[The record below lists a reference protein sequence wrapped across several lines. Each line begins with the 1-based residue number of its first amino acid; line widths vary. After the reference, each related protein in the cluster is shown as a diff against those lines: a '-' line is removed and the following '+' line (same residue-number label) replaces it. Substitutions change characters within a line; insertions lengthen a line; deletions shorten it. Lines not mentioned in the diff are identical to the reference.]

1 MTEGEIVNEK
11 YRLEAILGSGGFGKV
26 FRVTSLKNK
35 KQYALKLD
43 LKRKGQILTEAKIL
57 AEIQTAPGIPKLY
70 DKGKTE
76 NFSYMVITLLGDNL
90 STTLKNCGGRFTLG
104 TVANVGTQL
113 LNRVE
118 YLHSKGYIHR
128 DLKPQ
133 QFLLDQPNTMIY
145 LVDYGLAKKFLI
157 AKNHIPFQTHCPRAG
172 NSTFASLNNHMGIRQ
187 SRRDDLESI
196 SYMLIYM
203 FKGKLPWQQK
213 NKHNS
218 FLKWQKV
225 FILKASINIQD
236 LCRDSPPEFFAFMDY
251 CRMLK
256 FEEKPDYDYL
266 RGLLSAVAK
275 RSNMISSF
283 DWISSP
289 VVIEMQE
296 SESAKKSDDA
306 SNKTGFLTSQADKLS
321 SHQDKKPTPHRRST
335 RSKTG
340 KEKTRDIFK
349 TAIEESKLK
358 SHHTSK
364 VIDIANTDFLN
375 ITKPRPRN
383 LSNDINSPRSRLK
396 TKEFSLLNTTYDEPS
411 KGELMPSNRSQPR
424 SSSVASSIVTELQ
437 EDDESF
443 TNSDV
448 ASQGMREN
456 TVLSP
461 GGAKKI
467 QFFGIDEVDVL
478 ESMSESK
485 LLYSKLNQPESFKP
499 HHRMYESSIDIG
511 SIVPIID
518 ESELTP
524 RTKKLPE
531 IHNREILFKVPS
543 RVGSNTYQ
551 KTFSKETA
559 PVMVPN
565 QEKCAIF

>member
-11 YRLEAILGSGGFGKV
+11 YKLEAVLGSGGFGKV
-26 FRVTSLKNK
+26 FRVKSLKNK

-90 STTLKNCGGRFTLG
+90 STMLKNCGGRFTLG

-133 QFLLDQPNTMIY
+133 QFLLDQLNTMIY

-275 RSNMISSF
+275 RFNMMNSF
-283 DWISSP
+283 DWIISP
-289 VVIEMQE
+289 VVVEMQE
-296 SESAKKSDDA
+296 PESGKKCDDA
-306 SNKTGFLTSQADKLS
+306 GQVV
-321 SHQDKKPTPHRRST
+321 QDKKPTANRRSN

-349 TAIEESKLK
+349 TSIEDSKLQT
-358 SHHTSK
+358 HHTSK
-364 VIDIANTDFLN
+364 VMNIANTDFLN
-375 ITKPRPRN
+375 ISKPRPRK
-383 LSNDINSPRSRLK
+383 LSNDVNSPRSRLK
-396 TKEFSLLNTTYDEPS
+396 QKELSFVNLTYDEQS

-424 SSSVASSIVTELQ
+424 SNSEVISMVSQLQ

-443 TNSDV
+443 TNSDA
-448 ASQGMREN
+448 ASQRSREN
-456 TVLSP
+456 VYLSP
-461 GGAKKI
+461 GTVKRI
-467 QFFGIDEVDVL
+467 HFFGIDEVDVL

-485 LLYSKLNQPESFKP
+485 VLFSKLDSPQSFKP
-499 HHRMYESSIDIG
+499 HHRMYDSSIEIG

-524 RTKKLPE
+524 RNKKLPE
-531 IHNREILFKVPS
+531 IQNREILYKTPS
-543 RVGSNTYQ
+543 RFGSSTYN
-551 KTFSKETA
+551 KTLSKETA
-559 PVMVPN
+559 PIVEPS
-565 QEKCAIF
+565 QDKCAIF

>member
-11 YRLEAILGSGGFGKV
+11 YKLEAVLGSGGFGKV

-76 NFSYMVITLLGDNL
+76 NFSYMVITLLRDNL
-90 STTLKNCGGRFTLG
+90 STMLKNCGGRFTLG

-113 LNRVE
+113 LHRVE

-133 QFLLDQPNTMIY
+133 QFLLDQANSMIY

-196 SYMLIYM
+196 SYMLIFM

-213 NKHNS
+213 SKHNS

-266 RGLLSAVAK
+266 RGLLSAVGK
-275 RSNMISSF
+275 RSNMMSSF

-289 VVIEMQE
+289 VVVEMQE
-296 SESAKKSDDA
+296 PESGKKFYDG
-306 SNKTGFLTSQADKLS
+306 SNKTGFLTSHDKLS
-321 SHQDKKPTPHRRST
+321 PAQDKKPTPHRRSN

-349 TAIEESKLK
+349 TAIEETKLQT
-358 SHHTSK
+358 HHTD
-364 VIDIANTDFLN
+364 IANTDIANTDFLN
-375 ITKPRPRN
+375 ISKPRTRN
-383 LSNDINSPRSRLK
+383 LSNDVNSPRSRLK
-396 TKEFSLLNTTYDEPS
+396 TKELSLMNTSFDEHS

-424 SSSVASSIVTELQ
+424 SSSLVSSIVTEIQ

-443 TNSDV
+443 TNSEV
-448 ASQGMREN
+448 VSQGLREKPY
-456 TVLSP
+456 LSP
-461 GGAKKI
+461 GGVKKI

-485 LLYSKLNQPESFKP
+485 VLYSKPESFKT

-524 RTKKLPE
+524 RTKKFPE
-531 IHNREILFKVPS
+531 IHNREILYKVPS
-543 RVGSNTYQ
+543 RVGTNTYQ
-551 KTFSKETA
+551 KTLSKETA
-559 PVMVPN
+559 PVMDPS
-565 QEKCAIF
+565 QIKCAIF